1 LVDFAVTHGATKSSP
16 RLVELILAFFESFD
30 FSLLTIYLPLLLI
43 HSLVLLVLLHFLP
56 LKLIAN
62 QSAPSQAEQTANRR
76 ASSRMAD
83 RRANKAS
90 RRGATECADTCSLFT
105 RR

>member
-1 LVDFAVTHGATKSSP
+1 M
-16 RLVELILAFFESFD
+16 
-30 FSLLTIYLPLLLI
+30 LTIYLPLLLI

-62 QSAPSQAEQTANRR
+62 QSAPSQTEQTANRR

-90 RRGATECADTCSLFT
+90 RRGTTECADACSLFT

>member
-1 LVDFAVTHGATKSSP
+1 
-16 RLVELILAFFESFD
+16 
-30 FSLLTIYLPLLLI
+30 LLTIYLPLLLI

-62 QSAPSQAEQTANRR
+62 QSAPSQTEQTTN
-76 ASSRMAD
+76 

-90 RRGATECADTCSLFT
+90 RCGTTECADACSLFA
-105 RR
+105 RS